1 MLWGLAASAIPA
13 IARNAGQVAQ
23 QMPPLFPDKF
33 ALVDPGATQLKGFLG
48 ERCRKN
54 ESARLIGK
62 DERELLEG
70 FRARPGKQAWV
81 GEHAGKWLHAATLTY
96 AYTKDLEM
104 KNKLD
109 RVAAAL
115 LATQQED
122 GYLGTYA
129 DGAHWAMGQEEKWDV
144 WVHKYNLIGLLTYAA
159 HTGNQAALDASRKIG
174 DLLVNTFGRD
184 GQLNL
189 NERSTHAGM
198 ASGSVLEP
206 MVLLHRATGDEKYLD
221 FARFIVERWETELG
235 PKIVSSL
242 STQRSVKLIANAKAY
257 EMLSCLVGLCELYRA
272 TGEARYLIPAG
283 NAWQD
288 IVANQ
293 LLPTGSGSSR
303 ELWTGNKQFL
313 SEAKDD
319 VAETCVT
326 VTWIQLNQQ
335 LLRLTGEARY
345 ADELEK
351 SVYNHLAAAQRP
363 DGAAW
368 AYFTA
373 LDGTKPYQTEQNCC
387 TSSGPRGWA
396 LVPSFAYLS
405 SGDGIVVNL
414 FAAGTATFQIKG
426 KTVVVKQETA
436 YPLDGRVTITITVPE
451 PMKLALRFRVPSW
464 SNLNGVKAKPGE
476 YWLLRQTWSK
486 SQTLTFNLDLPI
498 RLLPGEGA
506 NAGRVALAR
515 GPQVLAVDRLYN
527 PDLGPLSAYA
537 LGTEKPRLRT
547 SVNYRD
553 PDGLPVYETEA
564 IALQDSDKH
573 KTGERIV
580 LRLVPF
586 ASAGAHG
593 HEYQVWLPRTNGGRL
608 NS

>member
-1 MLWGLAASAIPA
+1 
-13 IARNAGQVAQ
+13 
-23 QMPPLFPDKF
+23 
-33 ALVDPGATQLKGFLG
+33 
-48 ERCRKN
+48 
-54 ESARLIGK
+54 
-62 DERELLEG
+62 
-70 FRARPGKQAWV
+70 
-81 GEHAGKWLHAATLTY
+81 
-96 AYTKDLEM
+96 
-104 KNKLD
+104 
-109 RVAAAL
+109 
-115 LATQQED
+115 
-122 GYLGTYA
+122 
-129 DGAHWAMGQEEKWDV
+129 
-144 WVHKYNLIGLLTYAA
+144 
-159 HTGNQAALDASRKIG
+159 
-174 DLLVNTFGRD
+174 
-184 GQLNL
+184 
-189 NERSTHAGM
+189 
-198 ASGSVLEP
+198 
-206 MVLLHRATGDEKYLD
+206 
-221 FARFIVERWETELG
+221 
-235 PKIVSSL
+235 
-242 STQRSVKLIANAKAY
+242 
-257 EMLSCLVGLCELYRA
+257 
-272 TGEARYLIPAG
+272 
-283 NAWQD
+283 
-288 IVANQ
+288 
-293 LLPTGSGSSR
+293 
-303 ELWTGNKQFL
+303 
-313 SEAKDD
+313 
-319 VAETCVT
+319 
-326 VTWIQLNQQ
+326 
-335 LLRLTGEARY
+335 
-345 ADELEK
+345 
-351 SVYNHLAAAQRP
+351 
-363 DGAAW
+363 
-368 AYFTA
+368 
-373 LDGTKPYQTEQNCC
+373 
-387 TSSGPRGWA
+387 
-396 LVPSFAYLS
+396 
-405 SGDGIVVNL
+405 L

-464 SNLNGVKAKPGE
+464 SNLNGLKAKPGE